1 MFARRNNSSSTAADI
16 SIPQVSSLA
25 PSVATADSL
34 IVTARTTTKE
44 LQPNIFNLDT
54 SSVKTQNLDNLS
66 RKGPSSDNLS
76 TRDQQ
81 QTEKMIDQL
90 SEGVTDTVINL
101 KGSVKKY
108 MEIVRNNSTKSE
120 EESPATTTPAAGR
133 TTAGESSE
141 VTSTARTSTT
151 ASVVVT
157 TTPGTTKM
165 FPKKTTTVRSTTAA
179 TTISSSTRPSTTA
192 RTTTESANT
201 RFATEEP
208 PNTERNEQE
217 IGISTDSS
225 GLKKEPSPVLDLEV
239 EDGQVAPP
247 VSRVVKNIDE
257 DAGEATKRGGQLENQ
272 LDSALP
278 VPARPLVVNRTNQ
291 EALQADFPPGRPDLP
306 RQREELKKDLLEAIK
321 RKISKNRPGGDERS
335 HQGRHKLF
343 HTKPS
348 WFVSRMP
355 DNVVCF

>member
-1 MFARRNNSSSTAADI
+1 MSRRNNSSSTAADN

-44 LQPNIFNLDT
+44 LQPNIFNLDS

-66 RKGPSSDNLS
+66 RKGPSSDSLS
-76 TRDQQ
+76 AKDQQ
-81 QTEKMIDQL
+81 TDQL

-120 EESPATTTPAAGR
+120 EESPATTTPAASR
-133 TTAGESSE
+133 TTAAESSE
-141 VTSTARTSTT
+141 VTSTARTTSTT

-157 TTPGTTKM
+157 TTPVTTKM
-165 FPKKTTTVRSTTAA
+165 FPKKTSTVRSTTAA
-179 TTISSSTRPSTTA
+179 TAISTSTRPSTTA

-208 PNTERNEQE
+208 PNTERNEHE

-239 EDGQVAPP
+239 EDGQGPPP

-291 EALQADFPPGRPDLP
+291 EGLQADSPPARPDLP

-343 HTKPS
+343 HTKLS
-348 WFVSRMP
+348 WFFIFIGGQTMLCV
-355 DNVVCF
+355 F

>member
-1 MFARRNNSSSTAADI
+1 MSRRNNSSSTVADNI
-16 SIPQVSSLA
+16 IPQVSSLA

-44 LQPNIFNLDT
+44 LQPNIFNLDD
-54 SSVKTQNLDNLS
+54 SFVKTQNLDNLS
-66 RKGPSSDNLS
+66 RRGPSSDNLS
-76 TRDQQ
+76 TKDQQ
-81 QTEKMIDQL
+81 QTEKMVDQL

-120 EESPATTTPAAGR
+120 EESPATTTTPAAGR
-133 TTAGESSE
+133 TTAAESSE
-141 VTSTARTSTT
+141 VTSTAKMSTT
-151 ASVVVT
+151 PSVVVT
-157 TTPGTTKM
+157 TTPVTTKM
-165 FPKKTTTVRSTTAA
+165 YPKKTSTVRSTTSPTA
-179 TTISSSTRPSTTA
+179 ISSSTRPSTTA

-225 GLKKEPSPVLDLEV
+225 GLKKEASPVLDLEV

-278 VPARPLVVNRTNQ
+278 VPARPLVLNRTNQ
-291 EALQADFPPGRPDLP
+291 EGLQADFPGRPDLP

-343 HTKPS
+343 HTS
-348 WFVSRMP
+348 QSLFVSRRP
-355 DNVVCF
+355 DNDLCY